1 MAGAAPVG
9 DAKGAGGAL
18 RRWRELWFAHYIPR
32 MSVSFPSRLLIG
44 GEWCGAPA
52 SSPVVNPFTGEEF
65 ARVPL
70 GGAAEI
76 ERALAAAQAAFPL
89 VRSVAGHRRAALLLA
104 VAAGIGKRQA
114 EFVETIVTEAG
125 KPVTLAEAEVA
136 RAQMTF
142 TMAAEEARRQHGE
155 LLDMDA
161 FASGDGHL
169 GIARRFPIGVISAI
183 TPFNFPLNLVAHKV
197 APCLATGNTMVVKPA
212 MKTPLTSLLLAEVLV
227 EAGVPAGQMNFVTCS
242 NEDAAQLVT
251 DERVKKVTFTGSP
264 AVGWKLKELCGK
276 KKITLELGGNAGVIL
291 HADADL
297 ATATPAVAMGGFA
310 YAGQSC
316 ISVQRVLIH
325 ESLYDDAKQRLV
337 AHIAEKVKTGD
348 PRDRATVVGPMITA
362 DALAGI
368 RAKLDAAL
376 AAGAKLVC
384 GGQVRG
390 RCLEATVLEDVDP
403 ALDLCAQE
411 AFAPIVTLHRYRDF
425 EEALAT
431 VNASDFG
438 LQAGIFTRDL
448 QLALHAFDVL
458 DVGGVLINQVPTF
471 RTENMPYGGVK
482 DSGFGREGVRY
493 AMEEMTEMKSL
504 IIKRA

>member
-1 MAGAAPVG
+1 
-9 DAKGAGGAL
+9 
-18 RRWRELWFAHYIPR
+18 

-44 GEWCGAPA
+44 GQWCGAA
-52 SSPVVNPFTGEEF
+52 ESAPVVNPFTGEEV

-70 GGAAEI
+70 GGAREI
-76 ERALAAAQAAFPL
+76 ERAIAAAHAAFPEA
-89 VRSVAGHRRAALLLA
+89 RRVAAHRRAALLLA
-104 VAAGIGKRQA
+104 VAAGIERRRA

-125 KPVTLAEAEVA
+125 KPVTLAEAEVV

-142 TMAAEEARRQHGE
+142 TAAAEEARRQHGE

-161 FASGDGHL
+161 FASGEGHL
-169 GIARRFPIGVISAI
+169 GLARRFPLGVITAI

-212 MKTPLTSLLLAEVLV
+212 TKTPLTSLLLAEVLV

-242 NEDAAQLVT
+242 NEDAARLVT

-264 AVGWKLKELCGK
+264 AVGWKLKQLAGK

-297 ATATPAVAMGGFA
+297 SSAIPAVATGGFA

-325 ESLYDDAKQRLV
+325 ESIYDEAKTRLV
-337 AHIAEKVKTGD
+337 AQIREKIKTGD
-348 PRDRATVVGPMITA
+348 PRDRETVVGPMITA

-368 RAKLDAAL
+368 QRKLAAAL

-384 GGQVRG
+384 GGEVRG
-390 RCLEATVLEDVDP
+390 RCLEATVLEDVAP
-403 ALDLCAQE
+403 SLDLCAQE
-411 AFAPIVTLHRYRDF
+411 AFAPVITLHQYRAF
-425 EEALAT
+425 EEALAF
-431 VNASDFG
+431 VNASEFG
-438 LQAGIFTRDL
+438 LQAGVFTRDL
-448 QLALHAFDVL
+448 QLALQAFEAL

-471 RTENMPYGGVK
+471 RVENMPYGGVK
-482 DSGFGREGVRY
+482 DSGFGREGVRF
-493 AMEEMTEMKSL
+493 AMEEMTELKSL
-504 IIKRA
+504 IIKRS